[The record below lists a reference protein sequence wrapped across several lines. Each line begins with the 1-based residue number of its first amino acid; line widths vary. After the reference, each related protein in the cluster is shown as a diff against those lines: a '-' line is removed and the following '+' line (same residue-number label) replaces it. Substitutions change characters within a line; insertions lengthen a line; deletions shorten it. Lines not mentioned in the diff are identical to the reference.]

1 MPEDDNG
8 GIMPIYTRT
17 GDDGTTALFG
27 GKRVLKC
34 EELVDVY
41 GSIDELNSWVGLV
54 ATQITDDDT
63 KNFLQDIQADLF
75 VIGSMLAGWKA
86 GGAEN
91 LTVCAEDME
100 VRIDAMEEAL
110 PKLTNFILPGG
121 TVPASYVHLARS
133 IARRVERQIVQ
144 LRETHSKTNE
154 PWEHLTTFEW
164 SSIIQYINRLSDLLF
179 VLARFINKDASVP
192 ELVWSGISK
201 KEK

>member
-1 MPEDDNG
+1 
-8 GIMPIYTRT
+8 MPIYTRT

-41 GSIDELNSWVGLV
+41 GSIDELNSWIGLV
-54 ATQITDDDT
+54 ATQITDEDT
-63 KNFLQDIQADLF
+63 KNFIQDIQSDLF

-100 VRIDAMEEAL
+100 VRIDAMEESL

-121 TVPASYVHLARS
+121 TEPASYSHLARS
-133 IARRVERQIVQ
+133 IARRVERQIVK
-144 LRETHSKTNE
+144 LRETHTKAKE
-154 PWEHLTTFEW
+154 PWEHLTSFEW

-179 VLARFINKDASVP
+179 VLARFINRDASVP
-192 ELVWSGISK
+192 ELVWSGISNK
-201 KEK
+201 VK

>member
-1 MPEDDNG
+1 
-8 GIMPIYTRT
+8 MPIYTRT

-75 VIGSMLAGWKA
+75 VIGSMMAGWKA

-100 VRIDAMEEAL
+100 VRIDAMEETL

-133 IARRVERQIVQ
+133 IARRVERQIVK
-144 LRETHSKTNE
+144 LRETHAKADE